1 MNNENTEFLA
11 LAAIRVAAQKRLSI
25 IMALKDAFLVANPN
39 EFTGTFM
46 EGVMDTPYDDEISVL
61 ALINNYAN
69 DAINQADYIC

>member
-1 MNNENTEFLA
+1 
-11 LAAIRVAAQKRLSI
+11 
-25 IMALKDAFLVANPN
+25 MALKDAFLVANPN